1 MRPWRNTL
9 RHLWQEMGYT
19 ILADAVM
26 VHMVLVW
33 TKLVVTNALNDFH
46 KTCTTKWQRFHYNHL
61 WLHVS
66 FQDHFTN
73 TLLIILAVF
82 IKSKKMQYI
91 VDFMGW
97 SLHWRD
103 KTAICAIY
111 RDKWCTNYLKI
122 AYAFLCNCHKTICI
136 TKTQRTYKLF
146 SKKYCSI
153 FYRWTL
159 DFPFPFMFNLC
170 TLTGQALNFM
180 FSYASA
186 ALNIQCLT
194 QSASSGYGEP
204 KHLWV

>member
-1 MRPWRNTL
+1 M
-9 RHLWQEMGYT
+9 LWM
-19 ILADAVM
+19 IS
-26 VHMVLVW
+26 
-33 TKLVVTNALNDFH
+33 TKLV
-46 KTCTTKWQRFHYNHL
+46 QRNGKGFIIIIYGCMY
-61 WLHVS
+61 
-66 FQDHFTN
+66 HFR
-73 TLLIILAVF
+73 IILRTHCLLAVF

-180 FSYASA
+180 FSSASA
-186 ALNIQCLT
+186 ALDIQCLT